1 MLKAFF
7 PLTTLA
13 IGAFAIGTTEFAP
26 MGLLTVMALDLK
38 VTIPM
43 AGLIVSAYALGVLV
57 GAPLLTLTT
66 GKLSRK
72 SLLLLLMVI
81 FTVGNFLSAVA
92 TSYGTLILARVITS
106 LCHGAFFGVGA
117 IVAASLVPE
126 NRRASAVAAMFM
138 GLTLANIG
146 GVPLAT
152 WIGKTIGWRTS
163 FYGIAAF
170 GALSLAILFL
180 ALPKMPKA
188 LPIDMNKELRAL
200 TRPAVLVAL
209 ATTVLGAGAMFT
221 VYTYITPILQF
232 DTQASDG
239 LITGILAIYGIG
251 LTIGNYIGGKFADRA
266 LDKTLLIVL
275 SSITALLVVF
285 SFTMHQPIT
294 AAITIFLWGIATF
307 ALVPALQTRIMQV
320 AGDAPN
326 LASSLNIGAFNLGNA
341 LGAVLGGAV
350 LSAGFTFAIIPL
362 VGAVVSLI
370 ALGLVANT
378 TAPRRRFQLPD

>member
-1 MLKAFF
+1 MKALL
-7 PLTTLA
+7 PLTALA

-26 MGLLTVMALDLK
+26 MGLLTVMATDLRIS
-38 VTIPM
+38 IPM
-43 AGLIVSAYALGVLV
+43 AGLIVSAYAIGVLV

-66 GKLSRK
+66 GKLPRK
-72 SLLLLLMVI
+72 SLLLLLMAI
-81 FTVGNFLSAVA
+81 FTVGNLLSAIA
-92 TSYGTLILARVITS
+92 TSYDNLILARILTS
-106 LCHGAFFGVGA
+106 LCHGPFFGVGA
-117 IVAASLVPE
+117 IVAARLVPE

-138 GLTLANIG
+138 GLTIANIG

-152 WIGKTIGWRTS
+152 WIGQTIGWRTS
-163 FYGIAAF
+163 FFGIAAF
-170 GALSLAILFL
+170 GAITLVILQL

-188 LPIDMNKELRAL
+188 LPIDMRKEVRTLQ
-200 TRPAVLVAL
+200 RPAVLIAL

-232 DTQASDG
+232 DARVTAPQ
-239 LITGILAIYGIG
+239 ITGILAIYGVG

-266 LDKTLLIVL
+266 LDRTLIIVL
-275 SSITALLVVF
+275 SSITTLLILF
-285 SFTMHQPIT
+285 SFTMKVPI
-294 AAITIFLWGIATF
+294 AAAATVFLWGIGTF

-350 LSAGFTFAIIPL
+350 LSAGFPFSVVPV
-362 VGAVVSLI
+362 VGAVVSLT
-370 ALGLVANT
+370 ALGLVLS
-378 TAPRRRFQLPD
+378 TASSQRRIHLPD